1 MSEQRPEILT
11 KILTHKVAEV
21 AEKQQRV
28 QLPQMQEWAKEA
40 GPIRPFEAMLRAAKS
55 ANKAGVI
62 AEIKRASPSKGIL
75 REDFDPMA
83 IARSYQFGGATC
95 LSVLTDNEFF
105 KGGGPVLEL
114 ARKACSLPALRKDF
128 IIDPYQIYE
137 TKVLGGDCLLL
148 IVSALD
154 DAQLNDLYALAKE
167 QMLDVLIEVHDEQEM
182 QRALALNPTMIGVN
196 NRNLHT
202 FEVDL
207 DITLRLHAMAPS
219 DSLLVTESGIHT
231 ADDIQKMQDNDINTF
246 LVGEA
251 FMRAPDPGQKLKELF
266 FADRPY

>member
-1 MSEQRPEILT
+1 MSGRG
-11 KILTHKVAEV
+11 KGGK
-21 AEKQQRV
+21 
-28 QLPQMQEWAKEA
+28 AK
-40 GPIRPFEAMLRAAKS
+40 GKAKS
-55 ANKAGVI
+55 RSSRAGLQFPVGRI
-62 AEIKRASPSKGIL
+62 HRLLRKGNYAERV
-75 REDFDPMA
+75 
-83 IARSYQFGGATC
+83 GAGAPVY
-95 LSVLTDNEFF
+95 LAAVLEYLAAE
-105 KGGGPVLEL
+105 VLEL

-148 IVSALD
+148 IVSALG

-219 DSLLVTESGIHT
+219 DCLLVTESGIHT
-231 ADDIQKMQDNDINTF
+231 AEDIQKMQDNDINTF
-246 LVGEA
+246 LIGEA

>member
-1 MSEQRPEILT
+1 MTQRKPEILT
-11 KILTHKVAEV
+11 KILAYKQTEI

-28 QLPQMQEWAKEA
+28 SLEQMQEWAREGDAK
-40 GPIRPFEAMLRAAKS
+40 RPFEAMLRAAKS
-55 ANKAGVI
+55 ANKPGVI

-83 IARSYQFGGATC
+83 IARSYQMGGATC

-137 TKVLGGDCLLL
+137 SRVLGADCLLL

-154 DAQLNDLYALAKE
+154 DGQLHDLYALAK
-167 QMLDVLIEVHDEQEM
+167 QQNLDVLIEVHDEQEM
-182 QRALALNPTMIGVN
+182 DRALALSPTMIGVN
-196 NRNLHT
+196 NRNLNS

-207 DITLRLHAMAPS
+207 QTTLGLAEKVP
-219 DSLLVTESGIHT
+219 DECLLITESGIHVT
-231 ADDIQKMQDNDINTF
+231 EDIETMQAHDINTF

-251 FMRAPDPGQKLKELF
+251 FMRAADPGAKLKQLF
-266 FADRPY
+266 FPNRPY

>member
-1 MSEQRPEILT
+1 MAQQRPEILT
-11 KILTHKVAEV
+11 KILAHKQTEV
-21 AEKQQRV
+21 AEKQQRIT
-28 QLPQMQEWAKEA
+28 LEQMQEWAKEA
-40 GPIRPFEAMLRAAKS
+40 DAKRPFEAMLRAAKS
-55 ANKAGVI
+55 ASKPGVI

-83 IARSYQFGGATC
+83 IARSYQMGGATC

-137 TKVLGGDCLLL
+137 SRVLGADCLLL
-148 IVSALD
+148 IVAALD
-154 DAQLNDLYALAKE
+154 DAQLNDLYALAR
-167 QMLDVLIEVHDEQEM
+167 QQNLDVLIEVHDEHEM
-182 QRALALNPTMIGVN
+182 DRALALKPTMIGVN

-207 DITLRLHAMAPS
+207 EVSLRLHARVPAEC
-219 DSLLVTESGIHT
+219 LLVTESGIHT
-231 ADDIQKMQDNDINTF
+231 AQDIETMQAQNINTF

-251 FMRAPDPGQKLKELF
+251 FMRAQDPGQKLKQLF
-266 FADRPY
+266 FPDRPY